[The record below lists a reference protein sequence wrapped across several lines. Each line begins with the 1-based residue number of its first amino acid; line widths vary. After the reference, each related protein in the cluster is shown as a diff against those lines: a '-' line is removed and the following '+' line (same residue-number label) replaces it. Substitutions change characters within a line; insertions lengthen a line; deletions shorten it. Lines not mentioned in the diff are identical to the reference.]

1 MRRAYNFFRRLLL
14 FCTDLVIVVAEG
26 MMVFLVVLVDFL
38 DSHIGGN

>member
-14 FCTDLVIVVAEG
+14 FCTDLIIVVAEG